1 MILRVMHVDV
11 SHTQNWHRITPL
23 ESKDSRTSNNHC
35 NLSPKA
41 PSMIQDAS
49 TAQGLHGHG

>member
-23 ESKDSRTSNNHC
+23 ESKDSRTSNKHC